1 MIRVLSILSIIIL
14 AACQSSNEA
23 MNTKNMPVNTSLPDW
38 AKSANIYEVNIRQ
51 YSEEGTINVFA
62 KDLPRLKEM
71 GVDIL
76 WFMPIYPISTTKK
89 KGTLGS
95 YYSVSDFTKIN
106 PEFGTMEDVDA
117 MIKQIHDLDMKVI
130 LDWVPNHTGW
140 DHHWISDHSDWY
152 TKNDKGEIIDPH
164 NDQGESHGW
173 KDVADLNYNSKEMRA
188 EMLRQLEWWITE
200 KDIDGYR
207 MDIAFGVPLD
217 FWHEVRDRLYSIK
230 PIFMLAESE
239 VAEHRNDSIF
249 HATYGWNLFHAMND
263 IAKGEKT
270 VQDFKNIHQENR
282 DKFNEGNT
290 LLFTSNHDENA
301 WNGSA
306 PERLGEGLKGWAAA
320 MALLDGIP
328 LIYSGMEEPMTKS
341 LEFFEKDT
349 IAFKAYKLSSFY
361 KRLLDIKRS
370 NSCLYN
376 IPFGAAAEWISVND
390 ERILAYTRKNSDSQ
404 ISFFLNTSSEPI
416 VIQSELLKGTDQFSN
431 TELTDTSTELLP
443 YSYQIIK
450 NI

>member
-1 MIRVLSILSIIIL
+1 MIRLLYILLIINL
-14 AACQSSNEA
+14 VACKPSNETDKTESKQVKTA
-23 MNTKNMPVNTSLPDW
+23 LPEW

-51 YSEEGTINVFA
+51 YSEEGTINAFS
-62 KDLPRLKEM
+62 KDLPRLKGM

-106 PEFGTMEDVDA
+106 PEFGTMEDVEA
-117 MIKQIHDLDMKVI
+117 MIQQIHDLDMKVI

-140 DHHWISDHSDWY
+140 DHHWIQDHSDWY
-152 TKNDKGEIIDPH
+152 TKNGKGEIIDPH

-173 KDVADLNYNSKEMRA
+173 EDVADLNYDSKEMRA

-200 KDIDGYR
+200 KGIDGYR
-207 MDIAFGVPLD
+207 MDIAYGAPLD
-217 FWHEVRDRLYSIK
+217 FWYEVRERLYAIK

-239 VAEHRNDSIF
+239 LAEHRNDSIF
-249 HATYGWNLFHAMND
+249 HATYGWNLFHTMND
-263 IAKGEKT
+263 IAKGNKT
-270 VQDFKNIHQENR
+270 VADFRRIHLENSS
-282 DKFNEGNT
+282 KFNKGNT

-306 PERLGEGLKGWAAA
+306 PERLGGGLRGWAAT

-328 LIYSGMEEPMTKS
+328 LIYSGMEEPMTKR

-349 IAFKAYKLSSFY
+349 IGFKKYELANFY
-361 KRLLDIKRS
+361 KELFTIKKN

-376 IPFGAAAEWISVND
+376 APFGASANWISKVD
-390 ERILAYTRKNSDSQ
+390 ERVLAFTRKDDKSQ
-404 ISFFLNTSSEPI
+404 VSFFFNTSSEPT
-416 VIQSELLKGTDQFSN
+416 VIESKLLQGVDQQSKVKLTDLRSELP
-431 TELTDTSTELLP
+431 P
-443 YSYQIIK
+443 YSYLIIK

>member
-1 MIRVLSILSIIIL
+1 MIRLFSLLIIL
-14 AACQSSNEA
+14 NLVACQSNKE
-23 MNTKNMPVNTSLPDW
+23 TKQTENNALETTLPEW

-51 YSEEGTINVFA
+51 FSEAGTINAFT

-95 YYSVSDFTKIN
+95 YYSVSDYTKIN
-106 PEFGTMEDVDA
+106 PEFGTMQDVEA

-140 DHHWISDHSDWY
+140 DHHWIKDHSDWY
-152 TKNDKGEIIDPH
+152 TKNEKGEIIDPH

-173 KDVADLNYNSKEMRA
+173 ADVADLNYDSKEMRA
-188 EMLRQLEWWITE
+188 EMIRQLEWWITE
-200 KDIDGYR
+200 KGIDGYR
-207 MDIAFGVPLD
+207 MDIAYGAPLD
-217 FWHEVRDRLYSIK
+217 FWYEVRDSLYAIK

-249 HATYGWNLFHAMND
+249 HATYGWNLFHTMND
-263 IAKGEKT
+263 IAKGNKT
-270 VQDFKNIHQENR
+270 VADFQRIHKENS
-282 DKFNEGNT
+282 DKFNLGNT

-306 PERLGEGLKGWAAA
+306 PERLGEGLKGWAAV
-320 MALLDGIP
+320 MALLDGVP
-328 LIYSGMEEPMTKS
+328 LIYSGMEEPMTKR

-349 IAFKAYKLSSFY
+349 IGFKEYKLASFY
-361 KRLLDIKRS
+361 KQLFNIKKN

-376 IPFGAAAEWISVND
+376 APFGAPATWIPMND
-390 ERILAYTRKNSDSQ
+390 ERVLAYTRKNEESQ
-404 ISFFLNTSSEPI
+404 ISVFLNTSSETVAI
-416 VIQSELLKGTDQFSN
+416 ESELLKGIEQLTNNQFS
-431 TELTDTSTELLP
+431 ETSTELLP
-443 YSYQIIK
+443 YSYLIIK
-450 NI
+450 NL

>member
-14 AACQSSNEA
+14 VACQSSNEGK
-23 MNTKNMPVNTSLPDW
+23 NTENKQVNTALPEW

-51 YSEEGTINVFA
+51 YSEEGTINAFA

-89 KGTLGS
+89 KETLGS

-106 PEFGTMEDVDA
+106 PEFGTMDDVDT
-117 MIKQIHDLDMKVI
+117 MIKQIHDLGMKVI

-140 DHHWISDHSDWY
+140 DHHWIKDHSDWY
-152 TKNDKGEIIDPH
+152 TKNDQGEIIDPH
-164 NDQGESHGW
+164 NDEGKSHGW
-173 KDVADLNYNSKEMRA
+173 SDVADLNYNSKEMRA
-188 EMLRQLEWWITE
+188 ETLRQLEWWIVE

-230 PIFMLAESE
+230 PIFMLAESD

-249 HATYGWNLFHAMND
+249 HSTYGWNLFHVMND

-270 VQDFKNIHQENR
+270 VQDFKNIHQENHN
-282 DKFNEGNT
+282 KFNKGNT

-306 PERLGEGLKGWAAA
+306 PERLGKGKEGWAAT
-320 MALLDGIP
+320 MALLDGIS
-328 LIYSGMEEPMTKS
+328 LIYSGMEEPMTKR

-349 IAFKAYKLSSFY
+349 IGFKNYELASFY
-361 KRLLDIKRS
+361 KELFTIKKN

-376 IPFGAAAEWISVND
+376 APFGATASWIPNID
-390 ERILAYTRKNSDSQ
+390 ERVLAFTRKDDKSQ
-404 ISFFLNTSSEPI
+404 VSFFFNTSSEPI
-416 VIQSELLKGTDQFSN
+416 VIETKLLHGVDQESKVK
-431 TELTDTSTELLP
+431 LTDVSSELLP
-443 YSYQIIK
+443 YSYLIVK